1 MRKSLQQTISRPII
15 FSASKYSLDDIK
27 KQVLVLEVLDTY
39 QEQLEE
45 LFLIRNPQFRFNK
58 NYQKE
63 FAVFVKKISHNKP
76 LEKSGQWAYYPWSR
90 TLLHCLDESYLIE
103 TKTARNVYLITKEEQ
118 KIFYQAKVGV
128 AGLSVG
134 SHVALTIA
142 LSDGAKNMKLADYD
156 TVSLSN
162 LNRLRYPLNSL
173 GKNKAVFCAERIYE
187 MNPYANLTI
196 YNEGITEKNIEEFL
210 LKPKIDV
217 LIEEMDNPYLKIK
230 IRFLARKLGIPVI
243 MAADNGDG
251 VIVDIERYDLNKN
264 YPILHGILGKM
275 TLEDF
280 KSIPPKDFPRII
292 AKIAGANIA
301 DLRMLYSVTEVG
313 KSIYSWP
320 QLGNAATLCGS
331 ILTYLAR
338 SIILK
343 DKKIKSGRYEVN
355 PKEIFE
361 SGYKSVQEVRKR
373 KLAREK
379 FLKMLGL
386 ENK

>member
-1 MRKSLQQTISRPII
+1 MM
-15 FSASKYSLDDIK
+15 
-27 KQVLVLEVLDTY
+27 
-39 QEQLEE
+39 
-45 LFLIRNPQFRFNK
+45 
-58 NYQKE
+58 
-63 FAVFVKKISHNKP
+63 
-76 LEKSGQWAYYPWSR
+76 G
-90 TLLHCLDESYLIE
+90 
-103 TKTARNVYLITKEEQ
+103 
-118 KIFYQAKVGV
+118 
-128 AGLSVG
+128 
-134 SHVALTIA
+134 
-142 LSDGAKNMKLADYD
+142 GAKYMKLADND
-156 TVSLSN
+156 VISLSN
-162 LNRLRYPLNSL
+162 LNRIRYPLESI
-173 GKNKAVFCAERIYE
+173 GENKAVYCAKQIYE
-187 MNPYANLTI
+187 INPYADLKI
-196 YNEGITEKNIEEFL
+196 YKEGITEKNINEFL
-210 LKPKIDV
+210 KKPKIDI
-217 LIEEMDNPYLKIK
+217 LIEEMDNPYLKVK

-275 TLEDF
+275 TPEDF
-280 KSIPPKDFPRII
+280 KSIPPKDVPRII

-320 QLGNAATLCGS
+320 QLGNATTLCGS